1 MTSATFGNVK
11 FGYMRF
17 FVEDYRLDLKDI
29 YYMTPLITIAKNFI
43 SQIIVISL
51 ADKGMVQVREFN

>member
-1 MTSATFGNVK
+1 MSAPSKRQVHF
-11 FGYMRF
+11 MRF
-17 FVEDYRLDLKDI
+17 IVEDYRLDLKDI

-51 ADKGMVQVREFN
+51 ADKEWCRSIW